1 MAAAKETSADR
12 AFAETK
18 LVEKTLEQGWKAQK
32 AGDPRTAE
40 RFYRQA
46 LADQPSDA
54 NAWCFLGMA
63 LHDQER
69 YHESVAAYE
78 KSLAIQPDAHITL
91 NNLGNTY
98 RLMRQLDKA
107 VESFDKAI
115 RLKPD
120 YLIAFKNKA
129 TSLCWEGNVPE
140 ALAVY
145 LEAEKIAP
153 KDADVHKHL
162 GIMRLL
168 LGDFAG
174 GWPEYDWRWQT
185 GEVVLPD
192 IDVPRWDG
200 SSLDGKTILLTPE
213 QGLGDTIQ
221 FIRYAK
227 WLKDKY
233 DCRIIFQCPKSLKQ
247 LLSTVE
253 GIDGWVETL
262 TNLPPVDWF
271 APLLHVPNVLCQLPA
286 DFPNTVPYISVDEKL
301 VATWRE
307 KLKPYA
313 GLRIGLA
320 WRGSPGHQADVFRSL
335 PLETLTQLM
344 RLKNVHFFSLQKGAA
359 REELNKL
366 AARIDVIDLGRDI
379 DEKTGAFVETAAV
392 MKNLDLVLACDT
404 AIIHVAGALGVPV
417 WALLSNVADWR
428 WLATGDTTPWY
439 PTMRLFRQQK
449 ISDWPGVIE
458 QVETALL
465 SEFRQVQQKSPSDY
479 HLATSGFNR
488 LTRTQR
494 GLALYNRHDKYV
506 GRSLDLYGDYSTSEQ
521 DLFRQGIRPG
531 WFVVDAGA
539 SVGAHTLV
547 FSRSVGR
554 AGHVVAFEPQRG
566 LFQVLCGNMALNS
579 ITNVECRH
587 EALGEKAGQIRVP
600 PLDYGQEANISGLVL
615 GGDRG
620 DEVPVI
626 TIDSLNLPRC
636 DFLKIDVEGME
647 LAVLRGARQTIRER
661 RPILYLDNRRPENSP
676 AVIDL
681 LHSLDYVLYW
691 HIAPLFDPNNFYQ
704 NQDNIF
710 GGGASVNMLCI
721 HKSVATDI
729 AGLRKIEGPNSNW
742 QVDG

>member
-1 MAAAKETSADR
+1 MAAAQRSP
-12 AFAETK
+12 AEKT
-18 LVEKTLEQGWKAQK
+18 LAEQTLEQGWKAQK

-46 LADQPSDA
+46 LADHPNDA

-69 YHESVAAYE
+69 YLESVAAYE
-78 KSLAIQPDAHITL
+78 KSLAIQPGAHITH

-107 VESFDKAI
+107 VECFDKAI

-120 YLIAFKNKA
+120 YIIAFKNKA
-129 TSLCWEGNVPE
+129 TSLCWEGNVPA

-153 KDADVHKHL
+153 QDPDIHKHL

-185 GEVVLPD
+185 GEVILPD

-227 WLKDKY
+227 WLKDQY
-233 DCRIIFQCPKSLKQ
+233 DCRVIFQCPKSLKQ

-253 GIDGWVETL
+253 GIDDWVDTL
-262 TNLPPVDWF
+262 KNLPPVDWF

-286 DFPNTVPYISVDEKL
+286 DFPATVPYISPDEKL
-301 VATWRE
+301 VAVWRE
-307 KLKPYA
+307 KLKPYG
-313 GLRIGLA
+313 GLRIGIA

-335 PLETLTQLM
+335 PLEHFAGLM
-344 RLKNVHFFSLQKGAA
+344 RLKNVHFFSLQKGPAH
-359 REELNKL
+359 EEINKL
-366 AARIDVIDLGRDI
+366 AARIEVIDLGGQI

-392 MKNLDLVLACDT
+392 MKNLDLVIACDT

-428 WLATGDTTPWY
+428 WLAKGDTTPWY
-439 PTMRLFRQQK
+439 PTMRLFRQPS
-449 ISDWPGVIE
+449 IGDWPGVIE
-458 QVETALL
+458 QIEKALL
-465 SEFRQVQQKSPSDY
+465 AEFPQAQKKTPTDY

-488 LTRTQR
+488 VTRTKH
-494 GLALYNRHDKYV
+494 GLAMYNRHDKYV
-506 GRSLDLYGDYSTSEQ
+506 GRSLDLYGEYSSSEQ
-521 DLFRQGIRPG
+521 DLFRQAVRPG
-531 WFVVDAGA
+531 WLVVEAGA
-539 SVGAHTLV
+539 SSGAHTLAL
-547 FSRSVGR
+547 SRCVGR
-554 AGHVVAFEPQRG
+554 TSLVIAFEPQRA

-579 ITNVECRH
+579 ITNVECRR
-587 EALGEKAGQIRVP
+587 EALGEKAGKIRVP
-600 PLDYGQEANISGLVL
+600 PLDYSQEANISGLVL

-647 LAVLRGARQTIRER
+647 LAVLRGARQTIEKL
-661 RPILYLDNRRPENSP
+661 RPILYLDNRRRENSP
-676 AVIDL
+676 AVIEY

-691 HIAPLFDPNNFYQ
+691 HLAPLYNANNFYQ
-704 NQDNIF
+704 NEENIF
-710 GGGASVNMLCI
+710 GGGVSVNMLGI

-729 AGLRKIEGPNSNW
+729 AGLRKVESPHSDW
-742 QVDG
+742 RDGG

>member
-1 MAAAKETSADR
+1 MAT
-12 AFAETK
+12 AEQ
-18 LVEKTLEQGWKAQK
+18 TLEQGWKAQK

-40 RFYRQA
+40 RFYRQT
-46 LADQPSDA
+46 LADHPSDG

-69 YHESVAAYE
+69 YHEAVAAYE
-78 KSLAIQPDAHITL
+78 KSLALQPSTHITL

-107 VESFDKAI
+107 VECFDKAI

-145 LEAEKIAP
+145 QQAEKIAP
-153 KDADVHKHL
+153 KDPDIHKHL

-192 IDVPRWDG
+192 IDVARWDG

-233 DCRIIFQCPKSLKQ
+233 NCRVIFQCPKQLKQ
-247 LLSTVE
+247 LLATVA
-253 GIDGWVETL
+253 GVDDWVETL
-262 TNLPPVDWF
+262 NSLPPVDWF
-271 APLLHVPNVLCQLPA
+271 APLLHVPNVLCQEPA
-286 DFPNTVPYISVDEKL
+286 DFPAQVPYISADEKL
-301 VATWRE
+301 VAAWRE
-307 KLKPYA
+307 KLKPYG
-313 GLRIGLA
+313 GLRIGIA

-335 PLETLTQLM
+335 PLETLTGLM
-344 RLKNVHFFSLQKGAA
+344 RLKNIHFFSLQKGPA

-366 AARIDVIDLGRDI
+366 AARIDVIDLGGDI

-428 WLATGDTTPWY
+428 WLAKGDTTPWY

-449 ISDWPGVIE
+449 IGDWPGVIE
-458 QVETALL
+458 QIETALL
-465 SEFRQVQQKSPSDY
+465 AEFPLVHKKTPTDY

-488 LTRTQR
+488 VTRTKR
-494 GLALYNRHDKYV
+494 GLAMYNRHDKYV
-506 GRSLDLYGDYSTSEQ
+506 GRSLDLYGEYSTSEQ
-521 DLFRQGIRPG
+521 DLFRQAVRPG
-531 WFVVDAGA
+531 WLVVEAGA
-539 SVGAHTLV
+539 SSGAHTLV
-547 FSRSVGR
+547 FSRSVGKS
-554 AGHVVAFEPQRG
+554 GHVIAFEPQRA

-579 ITNVECRH
+579 ITNVECRR
-587 EALGEKAGQIRVP
+587 EALGEKPGKIRVP
-600 PLDYGQEANISGLVL
+600 PLDYSQEANISGLVL

-620 DEVPVI
+620 DEVSVI

-636 DFLKIDVEGME
+636 DFLKIDVEGLE
-647 LAVLRGARQTIRER
+647 LAVLRGARKTIEKR
-661 RPILYLDNRRPENSP
+661 RPILYLDNRRRENSP
-676 AVIDL
+676 AIIEL

-691 HIAPLFDPNNFYQ
+691 HTAPLFDANNFYQ
-704 NQDNIF
+704 NDDNIF
-710 GGGASVNMLCI
+710 GGGVSVNMLCI
-721 HKSVATDI
+721 HKSIATDI
-729 AGLRKIEGPNSNW
+729 AGLRKVEGPQSDW
-742 QVDG
+742 RDSG